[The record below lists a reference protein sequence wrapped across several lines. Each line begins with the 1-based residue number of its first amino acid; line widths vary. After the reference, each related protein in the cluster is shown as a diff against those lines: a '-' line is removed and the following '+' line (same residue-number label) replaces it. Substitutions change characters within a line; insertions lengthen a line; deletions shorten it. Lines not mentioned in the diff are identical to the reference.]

1 MKRKIFSKL
10 LMGAFLIASVSMF
23 VSCKDYDDD
32 ITKNSKDIDALRTEL
47 NSLKSGLASDLSAA
61 KAELAAAIDK
71 KANQS
76 DLDKK
81 ANNDDLVKLE
91 SRVAALESQIKA
103 IDDCATSDDLEQLAG
118 TVATLQGNLD
128 DATKALGDEIAA
140 AKAAAEEQ
148 AKIQNDAL
156 KALEDKLGSLNY
168 LTDADK
174 KELEGKI
181 EDLKKEVDGITISED
196 IEAMKKQ
203 FNELES
209 DLISKVNDQISVLSV
224 LVNKKLTSLV
234 LIPDF
239 YWEGIEGIEVPFL
252 NTPEFA
258 ELGKP
263 YDFKYTVAGSTK
275 GDDTIRVHV
284 DNIMG
289 WLCTDG
295 TILSSESDLTWNPAL
310 YKSKPSNTASGD
322 MTYYS
327 LIDMDG
333 DKRATVE
340 KKAVQYILISPGAEA
355 NYHIN
360 PGAADLEG
368 YTYDYY
374 ENLAGVYTRSAD
386 GPIEATVKRNS
397 AGEYLV
403 ERNGGILTVPFKVN
417 TSKLWNLFYTWAFK
431 ANTTA
436 YYQSHDANAHNNTYS
451 KSYSSWYRGREP
463 QWDSESDYYT
473 RIYQTW
479 VVDSVK
485 KDADGN
491 VTEEFGH
498 YEFSDS
504 YTNDRNVSNF
514 GSTNHND
521 DKGNWVNEE
530 ARLPFISLEASKDT
544 TVNSDY
550 AIVVPAIYNIVAL
563 ADSCPE
569 TALSK
574 NTFVNNHT
582 GANQSIWGQIRNNHL
597 YETVGVDGTY
607 DYIGEGAYYTF
618 NTPGAIPSP
627 ATHSVVYND
636 KIDLKPFIETHFSYT
651 TYTRYGQSTV
661 DKKMDETT
669 MKKLGLSYEF
679 KKIDYTVGKN
689 VTSESAHI
697 EEGEEGV
704 FYPRSVTEDG
714 ETILG
719 EVATKEVIDREP
731 LIRVDLIHTDAE
743 GNKHIVRYGYIKL
756 RIVESEVSDIDV
768 EFELGDVYMNCGGY
782 AKLTWSQVEAGI
794 LRKLNDNKGMS
805 KQDFEKNYRYLD
817 EWEHWNMPV
826 NDNGALFETASKN
839 HFWGQR
845 FYKKDGKVVA
855 AADAADEN
863 NAVNTFKYTEWTADN
878 NWFGRVWYTPHDNAT
893 SRHNWDE
900 QTNVLIWD
908 LHGYDSR
915 MTTKDSTLFDAV
927 AAAADG
933 FAYWRGN
940 MRGVNGINS
949 DALYQKLIS
958 VAEASYESKGLNKK
972 AISTIVRFVNKN
984 TGNVVNV
991 KLTIPVGKLHFEWGD
1006 VSNKDWS
1013 HWFAFDYGE
1022 YEGWDNSWSKEGVE
1036 DTIKPYWR
1044 EFDAHMNPFKP
1055 SNNGY
1060 RYLDVTSYNQMLTD
1074 NWLDPTKM
1082 VVLRGDAGKFDK
1094 FDGTK
1099 ALGADP
1105 TVSFVF
1111 VTPKEGV
1118 NSLHSAN
1125 DNGEWTIQGES
1136 GTMWTVAL
1144 RDHKNITIPGNTA
1157 IVAIKKNGQ
1166 DYPAEEIVYIADTL
1180 KKGDVAIACNNH
1192 IFYHGLENDAALYPA
1207 ATDLL
1212 NREGAYDERGVEQF
1226 DLGGGLTNLL
1236 NAPYLGDD
1244 FEKTFTAYLKLE
1256 VAHGLCYEPLIG
1268 KNLFNARFH
1277 RPINVIGKEYQWDDR
1292 VLADNRLAIKD
1303 LVEIVDWNR
1312 FAVVAAGSN
1321 KIAEKNTYAGI
1332 EQPKYT
1338 DVYLNATSM
1347 KQTNLGMP
1355 YEYYGI
1361 SELAVLYQQ
1370 IRTDHAKQPAVRA
1383 SKYYREDE
1391 IRANTDLVMDLNSLT
1406 SWRETGLKTLSLIN
1420 ADGTVVPF
1428 DQKWA
1433 YNHSDLNATGNGTN
1447 FGWLYYNNNASNV
1460 QEFHIYVPIAVK
1472 YNWGNISHD
1481 YLLDPAGNKLDKNYT
1496 QTVWAIITV
1505 KGTH

>member
-1 MKRKIFSKL
+1 
-10 LMGAFLIASVSMF
+10 MGAFLIASVSMF

-239 YWEGIEGIEVPFL
+239 YWEGIEAVEVPFL

-258 ELGKP
+258 ELGKA
-263 YDFKYTVAGSTK
+263 YDFKYIVDWYTK
-275 GDDTIRVHV
+275 GDDTIKVHV

-295 TILSSESDLTWNPAL
+295 TVLSSEEDKTWNKALRYAKPAD
-310 YKSKPSNTASGD
+310 TASGNGSR
-322 MTYYS
+322 YS

-333 DKRATVE
+333 DKRAAAE
-340 KKAVQYILISPGAEA
+340 KKAVKYILIAPGAEA

-386 GPIEATVKRNS
+386 GPIEATVINDK
-397 AGEYLV
+397 V
-403 ERNGGILTVPFKVN
+403 TRNGGILNVPFKVN
-417 TSKLWNLFYTWAFK
+417 TSKLWNLFYTWAFQ
-431 ANTTA
+431 ANTNA
-436 YYQSHDANAHNNTYS
+436 SYQSHDADAHNATYYRW
-451 KSYSSWYRGREP
+451 YSGREP
-463 QWDSESDYYT
+463 QWDYETDSYAN
-473 RIYQTW
+473 IYKYW

-485 KDADGN
+485 TDTDGN

-498 YEFSDS
+498 YEYDVYNSD
-504 YTNDRNVSNF
+504 NNVSNF
-514 GSTNHND
+514 GTSNYYD
-521 DKGNWVNEE
+521 AKGNWIGQGE
-530 ARLPFISLEASKDT
+530 APLPFISLEASKDT

-550 AIVVPAIYNIVAL
+550 AVVVPAIYNIVAL
-563 ADSCPE
+563 ADAEPN
-569 TALSK
+569 TALSM
-574 NTFVNNHT
+574 NTFQNNHIDEPSKAKKT
-582 GANQSIWGQIRNNHL
+582 TWGEIRDNHL
-597 YETVGVDGTY
+597 YETVGVEGTL
-607 DYIGEGAYYTF
+607 DYYSASEHTY
-618 NTPGAIPSP
+618 NSPGAIPSP
-627 ATHSVVYND
+627 ATHAVVYNGS
-636 KIDLKPFIETHFSYT
+636 IDLKPFIETHYSYT
-651 TYTRYGQSTV
+651 TYTKYGQSTV
-661 DKKMDETT
+661 DKVMDAET
-669 MKKLGLSYEF
+669 MAKLGLTYEF
-679 KKIDYTVGKN
+679 KKIDYTIGN
-689 VTSESAHI
+689 EVTSESAHI

-719 EVATKEVIDREP
+719 EVATKEVVDREP
-731 LIRVDLIHTDAE
+731 LVRVDLIHTDAD

-756 RIVESEVSDIDV
+756 RIVESEVADLDV
-768 EFELGDVYMNCGGY
+768 EVNLGDVYMNCGGY
-782 AKLTWSQVEAGI
+782 AKMTWSQVENLI
-794 LRKLNDNKGMS
+794 LAKLNDGKGMS
-805 KQDFEKNYRYLD
+805 KQDFENNYYFLN
-817 EWEHWNMPV
+817 EGGNTVMPT
-826 NDNGALFETASKN
+826 NATGALFETADAN
-839 HFWGQR
+839 DFWGER
-845 FYKKDGKVVA
+845 FYYKDGKIVK
-855 AADAADEN
+855 AADTDAEAT
-863 NAVNTFKYTEWTADN
+863 AVGTFDYTKWTEDN

-893 SRHNWDE
+893 SGHSWDE
-900 QTNVLIWD
+900 QTNVLIWEFY
-908 LHGYDSR
+908 GYKSK
-915 MTTKDSTLFDAV
+915 ML
-927 AAAADG
+927 AADKKDLN
-933 FAYWRGN
+933 AKSDYWYGN
-940 MRGVNGINS
+940 MNNLY
-949 DALYQKLIS
+949 DAALYDQLMK
-958 VAEASYESKGLNKK
+958 VAGVSYESKGLNTK
-972 AISTIVRFVNKN
+972 AISTVVRFVNKN
-984 TGNVVNV
+984 TGNFVNV
-991 KLTIPVGKLHFEWGD
+991 KLNIPVGKLHFEYGA
-1006 VSNKDWS
+1006 VGMKDWS
-1013 HWFAFDYGE
+1013 HWFVFNYGE
-1022 YEGWDNSWSKEGVE
+1022 YEGAPAQKEGVSDDE
-1036 DTIKPYWR
+1036 YPYWK

-1060 RYLDVTSYNQMLTD
+1060 QFLTVTDYNQLLTD

-1082 VVLRGDAGKFDK
+1082 VSLLGDAAKFSK
-1094 FDGTK
+1094 FYK
-1099 ALGADP
+1099 NADP
-1105 TVSFVF
+1105 ELGVAPTISFIFTVPVKDVNSTVSADD
-1111 VTPKEGV
+1111 K
-1118 NSLHSAN
+1118 
-1125 DNGEWTIQGES
+1125 GEWTVQGAS
-1136 GTMWTVAL
+1136 GTYWTLKLGAHNGVA
-1144 RDHKNITIPGNTA
+1144 NTA
-1157 IVAIKKNGQ
+1157 IFAVKKNGK
-1166 DYPAEEIVYIADTL
+1166 DYGPEEVVYLDSKLTID
-1180 KKGDVAIACNNH
+1180 GVDVALNNAIH
-1192 IFYHGLENDAALYPA
+1192 YHGLETNADLYPA
-1207 ATDLL
+1207 ATDLI
-1212 NREGAYDERGVEQF
+1212 NKMGAYDAQGNELF
-1226 DLGGGLTNLL
+1226 DLDYSLGGF
-1236 NAPYLGDD
+1236 ASAYFLGDNID
-1244 FEKTFTAYLKLE
+1244 RTFTAYLKME
-1256 VAHGLCYEPLIG
+1256 VAHTLCYDPLIG

-1277 RPINVIGKEYQWDDR
+1277 RPINVVGKEYQWDDR

-1321 KIAEKNTYAGI
+1321 KIAEKNTYTGI

-1347 KQTNLGMP
+1347 KQQNLGIP

-1361 SELAVLYQQ
+1361 SELAVLYQR
-1370 IRTDHAKQPAVRA
+1370 IRTDHAKQPNVREN
-1383 SKYYREDE
+1383 KYYTEAE
-1391 IRANTDLVMDLNSLT
+1391 IMANTDKVMDLNSLT

-1428 DQKWA
+1428 DQEWA

-1447 FGWLYYNNNASNV
+1447 FGWLYYNNNASGV
-1460 QEFHIYVPIAVK
+1460 QTFHIYVPIAVK

-1481 YLLDPAGNKLDKNYT
+1481 YLLDPAGAKLDNNYT

-1505 KGTH
+1505 KNTYK